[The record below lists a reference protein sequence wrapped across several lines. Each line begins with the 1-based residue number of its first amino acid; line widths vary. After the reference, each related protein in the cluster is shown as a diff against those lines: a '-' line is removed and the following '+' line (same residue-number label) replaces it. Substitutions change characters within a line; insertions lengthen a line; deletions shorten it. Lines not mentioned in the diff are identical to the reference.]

1 MRAGSIA
8 MAERRHPGFD
18 GPNPIIVQIEG
29 DNNAVKFKGLA
40 NGLPARLA
48 DSRVLASAP
57 DSTPA
62 AAAPGS
68 SPGSWRR
75 TGRVVITFKG

>member
-1 MRAGSIA
+1 

-18 GPNPIIVQIEG
+18 GPNHIIVQIEV
-29 DNNAVKFKGLA
+29 DNNAVKLKGLA
-40 NGLPARLA
+40 NGLPGRLA